1 MRELDCDFCGAPA
14 AGAYEVVP
22 EELDPAPAEQVRV
35 VLCADC
41 RATLDTVVG
50 PLLDRL
56 GVDDAADTAAAGDVR
71 TGGGDADANA
81 NAAAGQERTPGPDA
95 GGDAGGAGGDD
106 DGPADAERGRK
117 LSPADD
123 AVIIDPAGRVDSEDG
138 AQAAARSGDDGGD
151 AGFDDGGDSL
161 NSLVTEAGGGDA
173 DAENGA
179 GDAARGSG
187 DPTAADADSGGA
199 DDADDDD
206 SAAGAG
212 AEPPNFRKV
221 MRLLNNREFPV
232 DRAEIVELASGA
244 YELDTRDVDD
254 IIDYAVDRGVL
265 AEENGALTKA

>member
-71 TGGGDADANA
+71 TGGGDADA

-161 NSLVTEAGGGDA
+161 NSLVTEAGGDA

-179 GDAARGSG
+179 GGAARGSG

-199 DDADDDD
+199 DDADGDD